1 MSTKE
6 QKTLLK
12 EIRELIKN
20 DKYRDAISKCE
31 VILQY
36 EPSNYMGHL
45 LMGAAYQN
53 VDKQEAANY
62 LRKAIQYSP
71 TTPTI
76 ALQGLANCVPTD
88 ELPKILEQ
96 LIDLVPEK
104 QSDYFEKLYSV
115 STKPRMALECFEI
128 FTEKLEKNNNEALR
142 GVLLKY
148 LGRIWVENDLSSA
161 LLNEN
166 LYKSALEA
174 VMLDATLQTYLP
186 AYKRYLK
193 LLFKRNELTACLNHA
208 CKLVDFYPED
218 IYAYEWICKIYCE
231 NYENN
236 QFMAAD
242 NLTYPIDFYGSKL
255 LSLNENSYLGL
266 VVKAVGLYNTQQYV
280 ASRELLYHALKE
292 EPNCMVA
299 VKLLAYTETH
309 LDAYG
314 LAEDLWRRL
323 GEEFREEYG
332 LCLSQ
337 TQEEHKL
344 QEALDLLRT
353 ENLSMNALQATA
365 RCYYKLGD
373 LNNLKTLPMDDLIK
387 AEFLLTPNQA
397 IDYLKV
403 LTTIDLESFSLLLLM
418 GKLYYKIANYSQALN
433 NMLKATRS
441 RPYRSECFFYLGKIY
456 FALKDTVRSRKCFEK
471 CINLNPLNDLA
482 VDNLSGIYQQIG
494 EEDLNVALLTNTL
507 KYLNNPQRAKHLRY
521 KLGLHYLNVNNFDE
535 AIQSFRTA
543 IKQDVSCMIYWESLG
558 DAYAERGSYNS
569 AIRVFQ
575 KILEMEPYNL
585 YAQLQMALM
594 KMTIRMYSESI
605 ESFDRLLK
613 DNNDYLPA
621 LKGAAEAHLGLANT
635 LKSEYRYGRAKHHL
649 QMAVNLLQR
658 GFLNTEN
665 LNMIWIWRLTANA
678 FVLTAQMPESM
689 ANLDVNGL
697 LTKSESEIVFL
708 TRKDLFKLAARFYT
722 CALTIRQNTYLWYEL
737 ALCYY
742 YMVDY
747 INEEPKNRLEM
758 ATKACQMAIKEQSNR
773 WQNWNLLGVINMHQ
787 DNENFPMAQH
797 CLIQALKLDRKSYT
811 TWTNLGVLYLKL
823 REIKLANQ
831 AFQRAQQSSPIY
843 PNAWIGQAMI
853 AETINEE
860 EEALDLFR
868 HCQQFEFHSESAL
881 GYAHWVCN
889 ILCDPDICQLPHYKH
904 AINNMYADVMA
915 LDAINWYVIKEE
927 KEASA
932 SALSFQGFLNER
944 QKLYRPASKAYSEAA
959 TKAAIGMERDLI
971 FTNLGYVHLK
981 LNEPIEAINSFN
993 KVSQAS
999 FKPIIGLALA
1009 YFKAG
1014 QHQEAYSVY
1023 NSVLKSVVGLEDDKA
1038 ARILVA
1044 MASMVYAFQGEADTK
1059 TILYQCI
1066 LLKDS
1071 PVQALYS
1078 ACALGILHQD
1088 TQLTE
1093 TILNELRKYE
1103 NSFEHV
1109 AHVAYLRAQYYLSIL
1124 KPRNALKSLMTRVHI
1139 FPQCAA
1145 LRKVL
1150 ANFLLDN
1157 YGHKRQYDIAT
1168 SQIAL
1173 STIALAHGSK
1183 TNKNDCIEDSQTL
1196 LIASRASQ
1204 RVDKQKSLKLIQ
1216 RAIHLFPNNPNAWNS
1231 LLEVH

>member
-1 MSTKE
+1 MSAKE
-6 QKTLLK
+6 QKALLK

-20 DKYRDAISKCE
+20 DKYREAISKCE
-31 VILQY
+31 LVLKY
-36 EPSNYMGHL
+36 EPNNYMGL
-45 LMGAAYQN
+45 LLLGAAYQN

-62 LRKAIQYSP
+62 LRKAVQYSP
-71 TTPTI
+71 TTPTV
-76 ALQGLANCVPTD
+76 ALQGLANCAPTD

-104 QSDYFEKLYSV
+104 QSDYIEKLYST
-115 STKPRMALECFEI
+115 STKPKMALECFEI
-128 FTEKLEKNNNEALR
+128 ISEKLEKNHNEALR
-142 GVLLKY
+142 DVLLKY
-148 LGRIWVENDLSSA
+148 LGRIWIENDLSPA

-174 VMLDATLQTYLP
+174 VISDPSLQIHFP
-186 AYKRYLK
+186 AYKCYLK
-193 LLFKRNELTACLNHA
+193 LLFKQNELTACLSHA
-208 CKLVDFYPED
+208 CKVIDLYPKD
-218 IYAYEWICKIYCE
+218 IYAYGWICKIYCD
-231 NYENN
+231 NYEKN
-236 QFMAAD
+236 QFIAFD
-242 NLTYPIDFYGSKL
+242 GLTQSVDFYASKL
-255 LSLNENSYLGL
+255 LELNENSYLGL
-266 VVKAVGLYNTQQYV
+266 VVKAIDSYNTQQYV
-280 ASRELLYHALKE
+280 TSRQLLSHALKE
-292 EPNCMVA
+292 EPNYMVA
-299 VKLLAYTETH
+299 VKLLARTETH
-309 LDAYG
+309 LEAYD
-314 LAEDLWRRL
+314 LAEELWQRL
-323 GEEFREEYG
+323 GKEFREEYA
-332 LCLSQ
+332 LCLSHA
-337 TQEEHKL
+337 QEESKL
-344 QEALDLLRT
+344 QEALNLLNE
-353 ENLSMNALQATA
+353 ENLSPKALQATA

-373 LNNLKTLPMDDLIK
+373 LTKLKSLSMDDLTK
-387 AEFLLTPNQA
+387 AEFLLSPKQA
-397 IDYLKV
+397 IDYLNGS
-403 LTTIDLESFSLLLLM
+403 TIDLESFSSLLLL
-418 GKLYYKIANYSQALN
+418 GKLYYKIGNFSQALN
-433 NMLKATRS
+433 NILKATRL
-441 RPYRSECFFYLGKIY
+441 RPYSSECFFYLGKIY
-456 FALKDTVRSRKCFEK
+456 FALNDIVRSRKCFEK
-471 CINLNPLNDLA
+471 CITLNPLNDLA
-482 VDNLSGIYQQIG
+482 VDNLSAIYQQID

-507 KYLNNPQRAKHLRY
+507 KYLNNSQRAKHLHY
-521 KLGLHYLNVNNFDE
+521 KLGLHYLSVNNFDE

-575 KILEMEPYNL
+575 KILEMQPDNL
-585 YAQLQMALM
+585 YAQLQVALM
-594 KMTIRMYSESI
+594 KVTTRMYSESI
-605 ESFDRLLK
+605 ENFDRLLK
-613 DNNDYLPA
+613 SNNDYLPA
-621 LKGAAEAHLGLANT
+621 LKGAAEAHLGLANY

-649 QMAVNLLQR
+649 QTAVNMLQR
-658 GFLNTEN
+658 CFLNSEN
-665 LNMIWIWRLTANA
+665 LNMVWLWRLTANA
-678 FVLTAQMPESM
+678 FVLTAQMSESM

-697 LTKSESEIVFL
+697 LAKRESEIVFL

-722 CALTIRQNTYLWYEL
+722 CALTIKSNTYLWYEL

-742 YMVDY
+742 YMADY
-747 INEEPKNRLEM
+747 INEEAENHLDM

-787 DNENFPMAQH
+787 IKENYPMAQH
-797 CLIQALKLDRKSYT
+797 CFIQALNLDRKSYT
-811 TWTNLGVLYLKL
+811 TWTNLGVLYLRL
-823 REIKLANQ
+823 HEIKLANQ

-889 ILCDPDICQLPHYKH
+889 MLCDPGKCELPHYKH
-904 AINNMYADVMA
+904 AINNMHADVMA
-915 LDAINWYVIKEE
+915 LDAINWYVINEE
-927 KEASA
+927 KETSV
-932 SALSFQGFLNER
+932 SALSLQGFLSER
-944 QKLYRPASKAYSEAA
+944 QKLYRPAVKAYTAAASKA
-959 TKAAIGMERDLI
+959 TIGTERDLI
-971 FTNLGYVHLK
+971 FTNLGFAHLK
-981 LNEPIEAINSFN
+981 LNEPTEAINAFN

-1023 NSVLKSVVGLEDDKA
+1023 NSVLKSVVGAEDDKA

-1066 LLKDS
+1066 LLKNS

-1103 NSFEHV
+1103 NSIEHI
-1109 AHVAYLRAQYYLSIL
+1109 AHVAYLRAQYYLSIQ
-1124 KPRNALKSLMTRVHI
+1124 KPRNALISLMTRVHI

-1157 YGHKRQYDIAT
+1157 YGHKRQYHAAT

-1173 STIALAHGSK
+1173 SAISLVHGSK

-1196 LIASRASQ
+1196 LIASRALQ
-1204 RVDKQKSLKLIQ
+1204 PVDKQNSLKLIQ
-1216 RAIHLFPNNPNAWNS
+1216 RAVHLYPNNPNAWNS
-1231 LLEVH
+1231 LLQVH